1 MPIENPFQLTIIVFY
16 WFYLVL
22 LAIFFLFFLINI
34 YHLLRFGFFSFINLA
49 VIFASIIIAFLL
61 IVFSLLIL
69 QQIDWSPT
77 LINPKILNDFVNGLL
92 GGLNLFK
99 FKIN

>member
-1 MPIENPFQLTIIVFY
+1 MPVENFQLTIIVFY
-16 WFYLVL
+16 WFYLVV

-34 YHLLRFGFFSFINLA
+34 YHLLRFGFFSVINLA
-49 VIFASIIIAFLL
+49 VILTSIMIAFLL
-61 IVFSLLIL
+61 ISFSLLIL
-69 QQIDWSPT
+69 QQIDWSQT
-77 LINPKILNDFVNGLL
+77 LINPEILNGFINGLL